1 MPMVSKSTPSTKPAT
16 EKTSAI
22 KRLHIYYRWLR
33 LNLSKRNVFAYPHR
47 QWRLLSLTSLYIFF
61 RPAFED
67 KLSILLVD
75 FKPDTWSFAIWCG
88 FILIAIVYTC
98 ILAHRRYIISEGR
111 LSWTV
116 VILAVWVYYRFIDT
130 HYIATPTPISGICY
144 VDLVPFLG
152 VCVAVVAH
160 WKRTKHQQKGVHN
173 SIRGFEVECPCT
185 FKDNDLL
192 GRRKE
197 ARDLAEK
204 IFQTDT
210 SNAAFTLGLTAPWG
224 AGKTSFMLT
233 MKDYLE
239 KRHSDETILLDFNP
253 WMYRKAPNLTQ
264 IFFEE
269 LSRALAPYS
278 SALAS
283 GFTRYVDHILDKDD
297 SAWIQL
303 GARLLPQGFKAKS
316 TSEQYEFLKKEIGKL
331 GKKIMIFIDDV
342 DRLDSEELIELFSLI
357 RNSSLSFPHM
367 SYILTYDKEYVASQL
382 QSEFNEHTYRYM
394 EKIVQVEYPLAKITP
409 EQLEEALREELKRI
423 GYGNLWKPIK
433 NSSFQLSNHL
443 PTLRVIKQICNT
455 LSSRRKEL
463 EGNIALSDWFIIEVI
478 RIQYPRLFD
487 FLRENYS
494 RVFYIQGD
502 KRSIRL
508 KEVKEHEK
516 PRKEEPLA
524 DHPSYGSEIDFYKHI
539 SEHHESLQI
548 KSVGLV
554 IELLTLVWDEAR
566 DAEVPQA
573 NHGDY
578 IGRYFYGT
586 LCASEID
593 ETEFQEHIT
602 LPFEEIKKY
611 VKQKLSLMQEQDLSR
626 KIKRKKADSKEMA
639 EKLLSTVFYL
649 ASSKLLFTRIEFD
662 NQVNKLNRYLNWED
676 RKSKLMEIFEQS
688 DIRLGV
694 LLYLIMAT
702 QYVEEPSFSP
712 EGEELTTLPFPAE
725 ELEDIKARLFM
736 KHLEKH
742 KSHDLGFCYL
752 LWRECRTFKPT
763 REGNRWGEPLL
774 KPVVR
779 HQKMDQ
785 EMKQVIQENL
795 ETVIPYF
802 IAPCPPPQQNV
813 YTLLLPE
820 PIWGIYPNESLENES
835 FCDFINQQD
844 GDSSPVIEE
853 FQKFLKRWEENKDRV
868 QHYNNNGYDNP
879 ISVHVQF
886 DFEHIVPRGVE
897 ALFSEKQC
905 QPRW

>member
-1 MPMVSKSTPSTKPAT
+1 M
-16 EKTSAI
+16 
-22 KRLHIYYRWLR
+22 
-33 LNLSKRNVFAYPHR
+33 LS
-47 QWRLLSLTSLYIFF
+47 
-61 RPAFED
+61 
-67 KLSILLVD
+67 
-75 FKPDTWSFAIWCG
+75 
-88 FILIAIVYTC
+88 
-98 ILAHRRYIISEGR
+98 
-111 LSWTV
+111 
-116 VILAVWVYYRFIDT
+116 
-130 HYIATPTPISGICY
+130 
-144 VDLVPFLG
+144 
-152 VCVAVVAH
+152 
-160 WKRTKHQQKGVHN
+160 
-173 SIRGFEVECPCT
+173 
-185 FKDNDLL
+185 
-192 GRRKE
+192 
-197 ARDLAEK
+197 
-204 IFQTDT
+204 
-210 SNAAFTLGLTAPWG
+210 
-224 AGKTSFMLT
+224 

-239 KRHSDETILLDFNP
+239 KHHSDRVILVDFNP
-253 WMYRKAPNLTQ
+253 WMYRKSPNLTQ

-269 LSRALAPYS
+269 LSRTLAPYN

-297 SAWIQL
+297 SAWLRL
-303 GARLLPQGFKAKS
+303 GVRLLPQGFKAKS

-897 ALFSEKQC
+897 ALFLRSNASLDGSL
-905 QPRW
+905 RINI